1 MTDMERSAPP
11 VFDAIRGMEP
21 ISPAVRDVL
30 YHLCEGNCHTFGA
43 VVEWCE
49 ARNDCAY
56 TVHCPNCSA
65 QFLVDEDELNELLRW
80 TDQEG
85 NALVCGVRW
94 DD

>member
-1 MTDMERSAPP
+1 MENPERIAPP
-11 VFDAIRGMEP
+11 VLDALGSMAL
-21 ISPAVRDVL
+21 ISPTVQDIL
-30 YHLCEGNCHTFGA
+30 SHLCEGNCHAFGA

-49 ARNDCAY
+49 SRNDCAY

-65 QFLVDEDELNELLRW
+65 QFLVDEEELNELLRW
-80 TDQEG
+80 TDKEG